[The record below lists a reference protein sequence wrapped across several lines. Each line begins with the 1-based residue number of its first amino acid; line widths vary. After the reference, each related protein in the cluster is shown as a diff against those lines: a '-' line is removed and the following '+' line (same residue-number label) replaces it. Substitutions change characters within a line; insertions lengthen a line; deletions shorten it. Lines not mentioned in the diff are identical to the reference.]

1 MLTWAAAFL
10 IRPRARMKGRGN
22 RSGLIWKFRRARSV
36 WAP

>member
-10 IRPRARMKGRGN
+10 IRPRARMNPRGN
-22 RSGLIWKFRRARSV
+22 RSGLIWKFSAARWV